1 MGSWLLLANRPIQ
14 NKPPGF
20 SYQYSQSTC
29 LCRSKT
35 LPNQHTS
42 MNKNYLCMIY
52 AVTKR
57 HAQKTSYNIIQLEQG
72 PTGRPQTRRP
82 DRTEPGPGRE
92 RGSHAE
98 NDRKNF
104 WTYEKFPWRYKTFG
118 CSKSFFLTS
127 FTKILSSVRNPI
139 MAFLLLS
146 TSHIS
151 CN

>member
-14 NKPPGF
+14 NKSPGF

-57 HAQKTSYNIIQLEQG
+57 HAQKTSYNLNLQWQG
-72 PTGRPQTRRP
+72 SLGKKNNLRRLLACIFFLM
-82 DRTEPGPGRE
+82 
-92 RGSHAE
+92 SHVLTLLTSDKALLPSE
-98 NDRKNF
+98 GLSSATNHVSL
-104 WTYEKFPWRYKTFG
+104 TLG
-118 CSKSFFLTS
+118 CSTQF
-127 FTKILSSVRNPI
+127 ISS
-139 MAFLLLS
+139 M
-146 TSHIS
+146 TTW
-151 CN
+151 CNGEKAQQF